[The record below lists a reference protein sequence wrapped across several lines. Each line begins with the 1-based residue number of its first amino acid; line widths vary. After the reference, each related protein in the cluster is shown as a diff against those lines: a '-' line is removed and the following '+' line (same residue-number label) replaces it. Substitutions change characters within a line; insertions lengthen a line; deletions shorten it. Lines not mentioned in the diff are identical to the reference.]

1 MEGMGGDPGSTEVG
15 REAAA
20 VSTPAP
26 GWYFDPTG
34 SLRWWDGTAWG
45 PAAPVPVPS
54 VEDAGKAMSVLSW
67 LGFFVMYFVVALA
80 VRLIERDGNRFARW
94 HASEALNLQLTF
106 VLLWNL
112 VLGPVVIITMVT
124 SIGSES
130 QGPPAAFFLMLPVA
144 GTLFIT
150 CAAGCIYGAVR
161 AGRGDWWRCQF
172 AIPFLRAHRRE
183 LDRVSA
189 GNSDHAGPR

>member
-1 MEGMGGDPGSTEVG
+1 MAEAIAERRLDAMLVG
-15 REAAA
+15 AALLA
-20 VSTPAP
+20 SVALI
-26 GWYFDPTG
+26 WFVTG
-34 SLRWWDGTAWG
+34 SGTAALAYG
-45 PAAPVPVPS
+45 GGLLVLGGLGTS